1 MAGELESLESLFQ
14 FGIKSLN
21 PVIDR
26 FSPLAYSI
34 AEFIHRVKANHRGY
48 ENCYR
53 ESLSHIFIIQ
63 GLSLFRELNEDCI
76 KCTKLRG
83 QQIQAAMGPVS
94 DAQLTIAPAFWISMA
109 DIMGPVR

>member
-53 ESLSHIFIIQ
+53 ESLSHVFINQ

-76 KCTKLRG
+76 
-83 QQIQAAMGPVS
+83 
-94 DAQLTIAPAFWISMA
+94 
-109 DIMGPVR
+109 